1 LTDEELVSLT
11 DAIFTMLKTGQLKL
25 LVNPTYALADV
36 GKAHAGLQGRG
47 TTGKLVLSIGA

>member
-25 LVNPTYALADV
+25 LVNPAYALADV